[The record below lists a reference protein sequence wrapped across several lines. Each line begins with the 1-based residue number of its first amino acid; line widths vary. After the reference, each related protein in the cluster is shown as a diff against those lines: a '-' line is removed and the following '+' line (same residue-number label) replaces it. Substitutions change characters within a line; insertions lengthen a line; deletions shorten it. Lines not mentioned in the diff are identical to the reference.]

1 MTCGS
6 KRKEP
11 SVSDSGQPSRDP
23 RSTSRQPRRGNRRA
37 PADRRRQLRGK
48 TAYHASSTK
57 AKKAATSRVIQIR
70 ESPRYRVSRSTAFNK
85 LFAMRES
92 LELRSREGRWPRR
105 RAFLG
110 AGVYA
115 GAKASLKRGQRRS
128 NCKADHIWLGGAVQ
142 FRTPRRKFSGL
153 PGRPLAGI

>member
-1 MTCGS
+1 MAA
-6 KRKEP
+6 
-11 SVSDSGQPSRDP
+11 
-23 RSTSRQPRRGNRRA
+23 RGKNRRFPTA
-37 PADRRRQLRGK
+37 VNRHAILARPHANRAVVMDRHQRTAAASCAARRPITRAARRRKRP
-48 TAYHASSTK
+48 S
-57 AKKAATSRVIQIR
+57 TSRVIQIR
-70 ESPRYRVSRSTAFNK
+70 QSPRYRVSRSTAFNK

-92 LELRSREGRWPRR
+92 VELRSRREGRWPRR